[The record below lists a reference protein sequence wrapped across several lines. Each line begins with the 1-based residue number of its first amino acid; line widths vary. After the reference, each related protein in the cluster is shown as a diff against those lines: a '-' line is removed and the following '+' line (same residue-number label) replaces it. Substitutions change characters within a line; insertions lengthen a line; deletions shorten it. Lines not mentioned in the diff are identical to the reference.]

1 MIRDGEIQLRDY
13 DKIFD
18 ENPDYDFFYNKAGYD
33 GPKLVAGRVSLKNA
47 IARLNKGEV
56 YTIVKYQ
63 EGEQLPEQYMPL
75 ENSNVNGGDTL
86 FATIKPNLRLY
97 DLCANG
103 GIQTISRLSDDEFGS
118 PRYLLGPGP
127 DEVTLNE
134 LIASQLADYEKT
146 GPTK

>member
-18 ENPDYDFFYNKAGYD
+18 ENPDYNFFYNAPNYD

-56 YTIVKYQ
+56 YAIVKYH
-63 EGEQLPEQYMPL
+63 EGEELPEQYMPL

-86 FATIKPNLRLY
+86 SATIKPDLRLY
-97 DLCANG
+97 DLCAND
-103 GIQTISRLSDDEFGS
+103 GIQRISRLRDDEFGS

-127 DEVTLNE
+127 DEVSLTD